1 MVFINKLFDMKIPQ
15 EKIKLNANNNGDI
28 IGSDFL
34 FLNEEN
40 KNNNNLLV
48 NFMSYQNVNTFD
60 NIIVPKFLTILNK
73 KIVNTNYIK
82 ETKKKIPNLTNVL
95 KKIRIH
101 KNHNIMDFTTIQPEI
116 ISRLNTGSKIKISE
130 NLFNTF
136 NKACI
141 DFDNNITIR
150 GSKLEAK
157 ERKTYLFIYNNI
169 NKGSI
174 VDTTILEMI
183 EYYFR
188 LHNFNIETNL
198 DGILY
203 CINNKYFPL
212 TFIEN
217 VNINSKVKSIYKNNL
232 HFNRQMLTQIHT
244 FIENFTIN
252 DINIKDT
259 NNTNNDTN
267 DSNNDSMDLNTLKVK
282 IMEIVNDNTIPNKEI
297 PIKELIQK
305 TNDVNLLDLD
315 FEEKVKYIFKDL
327 YDDSKTT
334 KDINVTVED
343 IDAKKLDKIKDEYK
357 KVLETYHGSK
367 TIKIN
372 NKDRVFKAEEI
383 VGMTTLSGYDR
394 QKQELKDNVDIKMID
409 LFKSLENDKD
419 INIKIKDIK
428 IGLVDE
434 YNNRYKLY
442 KARIEHPNFG
452 KTFNKPYE
460 LQLKVPYT
468 IEDKYIKINGN
479 NYIMINQ
486 LFPKP
491 LHKINQNLVRL
502 YTHFNTGSFF
512 IANSANSENSIQELE
527 NNTILNLKKLS
538 SEKNSNITITTEHF
552 TNEEKINYIDK
563 YNFPKLSFMTFK
575 YSKIKINKL
584 DKSFLINLDDKTE
597 FNDSILK
604 NKYIVYLE
612 KTGNNIEQYSYIED
626 NQIITVKDN
635 EIHKEDLKFLDQF
648 LFDKIH
654 NISIVTLKKD
664 LYKKSKSSTPTFM
677 MSLPGIKNKS
687 IFLYLIFILGF
698 DNACKKLNIKYTNT
712 DKRDTNATLS
722 FKFKNGYLNL
732 FADNK
737 FKEMM
742 INGLKLIN
750 KSLLSTYEF
759 NATTITDSFVD
770 KYYTKDL
777 GYQAYKYRELA
788 NKFIDNSTKK
798 ALAEGNY
805 KDNLIDLISSTIPE
819 MLTNRNLKNTNEI
832 DNYRLRMSETISNVA
847 YEVLQR
853 AVTNFKTKKENPNE
867 KIDIDKNYIFTNL
880 ISAGIL
886 QETISINPL
895 EELMLTMKV
904 TKTGVGNARK
914 NMITLERRDLNP
926 SYFGI
931 ISPTATNEYGGIGSN
946 QTLTNGFILQDYEGG
961 ISKKKFDNNSNSFEN
976 LSPVESLSPFFEYDD
991 TTRRVMGNQQTGQ
1004 FIQLDNPDEPLI
1016 QTGFES
1022 YIPQLVSDRF
1032 TKKAKKDGV
1041 ITSIENRIIK
1051 IKYNDNTE
1059 DIINCNDIKS
1069 RTKRGIY
1076 IPTSYTIL
1084 ASLNQ
1089 KIKKGDILAATSS
1102 LKSGKLAI
1110 GKNINIALLPY
1121 MGMNFEDGWVVT
1133 NTIGKKFK
1141 NKILKRIIIPISPDA
1156 KINDINISQNLVT
1169 KPGDL
1174 LISYMMDKYLE
1185 DIYNNVDI
1193 DDEEVF
1199 SGLVRK
1205 DKDTSYFSPGGVIK
1219 EVIVK
1224 INNLKTTP
1232 KEVKRLYNTIT
1243 QPINEKIQVC
1253 ELQAKDILDTKQ
1265 KKESLFNCM
1274 GDTENINM
1282 LKIGNHKFQGKE
1294 YEGSII
1300 EIYIE
1305 TENPLMNGTK
1315 FTLANTGGKG
1325 TVQYIIPEG
1334 KEPRST
1340 DTNMQ
1345 IDFIPTSIGIIK
1357 RKNISIILMIYLG
1370 KTMYFL
1376 NEICKEMVN
1385 TNKDISIIEKTV
1397 MSVFSHLD
1405 KTKDNIVLKQL
1416 KEFFKNSPDYIKNL
1430 IRKSDSL
1437 NKPLFPAIVP
1447 PFKNKLKVSNIRD
1460 AANEIH
1466 VPLNEKVYIPEL
1478 NITTET
1484 EVPVGILPIY
1494 LLEHFPKAMSSVRG
1508 SLFNKREFISNQGI
1522 SGTKEKAGA
1531 NKIGLYDI
1539 NSLLTKQPYS
1549 LIKELH
1555 ALKSDSNKARNQ
1567 LMKSILKLEKG
1578 QLPDIDSIE
1587 VDREQDLPS
1596 KRWGEVLFYGAGLK
1610 PDL

>member
-1 MVFINKLFDMKIPQ
+1 MN
-15 EKIKLNANNNGDI
+15 
-28 IGSDFL
+28 
-34 FLNEEN
+34 
-40 KNNNNLLV
+40 
-48 NFMSYQNVNTFD
+48 
-60 NIIVPKFLTILNK
+60 
-73 KIVNTNYIK
+73 
-82 ETKKKIPNLTNVL
+82 
-95 KKIRIH
+95 
-101 KNHNIMDFTTIQPEI
+101 
-116 ISRLNTGSKIKISE
+116 
-130 NLFNTF
+130 
-136 NKACI
+136 
-141 DFDNNITIR
+141 
-150 GSKLEAK
+150 
-157 ERKTYLFIYNNI
+157 
-169 NKGSI
+169 
-174 VDTTILEMI
+174 
-183 EYYFR
+183 
-188 LHNFNIETNL
+188 
-198 DGILY
+198 
-203 CINNKYFPL
+203 
-212 TFIEN
+212 
-217 VNINSKVKSIYKNNL
+217 
-232 HFNRQMLTQIHT
+232 
-244 FIENFTIN
+244 
-252 DINIKDT
+252 
-259 NNTNNDTN
+259 
-267 DSNNDSMDLNTLKVK
+267 
-282 IMEIVNDNTIPNKEI
+282 
-297 PIKELIQK
+297 
-305 TNDVNLLDLD
+305 
-315 FEEKVKYIFKDL
+315 
-327 YDDSKTT
+327 
-334 KDINVTVED
+334 
-343 IDAKKLDKIKDEYK
+343 
-357 KVLETYHGSK
+357 
-367 TIKIN
+367 
-372 NKDRVFKAEEI
+372 
-383 VGMTTLSGYDR
+383 
-394 QKQELKDNVDIKMID
+394 
-409 LFKSLENDKD
+409 
-419 INIKIKDIK
+419 
-428 IGLVDE
+428 
-434 YNNRYKLY
+434 
-442 KARIEHPNFG
+442 
-452 KTFNKPYE
+452 
-460 LQLKVPYT
+460 
-468 IEDKYIKINGN
+468 
-479 NYIMINQ
+479 
-486 LFPKP
+486 
-491 LHKINQNLVRL
+491 
-502 YTHFNTGSFF
+502 
-512 IANSANSENSIQELE
+512 
-527 NNTILNLKKLS
+527 
-538 SEKNSNITITTEHF
+538 
-552 TNEEKINYIDK
+552 
-563 YNFPKLSFMTFK
+563 
-575 YSKIKINKL
+575 
-584 DKSFLINLDDKTE
+584 
-597 FNDSILK
+597 
-604 NKYIVYLE
+604 
-612 KTGNNIEQYSYIED
+612 
-626 NQIITVKDN
+626 
-635 EIHKEDLKFLDQF
+635 
-648 LFDKIH
+648 
-654 NISIVTLKKD
+654 TLKKD

-687 IFLYLIFILGF
+687 MFLYLIFILGF
-698 DNACKKLNIKYTNT
+698 DAACKKLDIKYTNT
-712 DKRDTNATLS
+712 DKRDINAFLS
-722 FKFKNGYLNL
+722 FKFKNTYLNL

-759 NATTITDSFVD
+759 NGTTITDSFVD
-770 KYYTKDL
+770 KYYSKDL
-777 GYQAYKYRELA
+777 GYQSYKYRELA

-805 KDNLIDLISSTIPE
+805 KDNLIDLIISTIPE

-961 ISKKKFDNNSNSFEN
+961 ISKKKFDNNSNPFEN

-1102 LKSGKLAI
+1102 LKSGKLSI

-1133 NTIGKKFK
+1133 NNIDKKFK

-1156 KINDINISQNLVT
+1156 KINEINISTNLTT

-1185 DIYNNVDI
+1185 DIYNNIDI

-1199 SGLVRK
+1199 SGLVKK
-1205 DKDTSYFSPGGVIK
+1205 DKDTSYYSPGGTIK

-1232 KEVKRLYNTIT
+1232 KEVKRLYNNIIT
-1243 QPINEKIQVC
+1243 PINEKIQVC
-1253 ELQAKDILDTKQ
+1253 ELQVKDILDPKQ

-1334 KEPRST
+1334 KEPRSIS
-1340 DTNMQ
+1340 TNMQ

-1357 RKNISIILMIYLG
+1357 RKNISIIFMIYLG
-1370 KTMYFL
+1370 KVMYFL

-1385 TNKDISIIEKTV
+1385 TNKDISLIEKTV

-1405 KTKDNIVLKQL
+1405 KTKDGIVLKQL
-1416 KEFFKNSPDYIKNL
+1416 KDFFKNSPDYIKNL

-1460 AANEIH
+1460 AAKEIH

-1508 SLFNKREFISNQGI
+1508 SLFNKREFISNQGV

-1539 NSLLTKQPYS
+1539 NSLLTKQPYN